1 LQVEGFFHILNVM
14 RKDFQAMLD
23 SIKQQED
30 TPAVQTNE
38 NFHSR
43 VLIIDAL
50 NLFFRN
56 FATINMINKDG
67 AHIGGLAGSI
77 RSLGSLIQLCNP
89 TGVYVIFDGVGSSTN
104 RKNLLPEY
112 KSNRGINRITN
123 WDTFDDL
130 EEENDA
136 KVGQITRFIHYLQC
150 LPIKVGM
157 IDKAEADD
165 MIAYMAAELPKQFNS
180 EVVIVSSDKD
190 YLQLVSDKVTLY
202 RPVTKVFYGP
212 KDVKREFLIHPDNFI
227 IYKTMLGD
235 QSDKIEGVKG
245 LGPKTLLKLFP
256 DIMTVPMSLNDIF
269 QHCED
274 HLSEHKVYP
283 QILFRKNNLE
293 NHYKLMNLKNPILDD
308 RQINYI
314 EDLIQSENNGFYKKQ
329 FLELYDDDQIG
340 FFIKDIDQWVTES
353 FFKLARLK

>member
-1 LQVEGFFHILNVM
+1 MAVDYKALLNN
-14 RKDFQAMLD
+14 
-23 SIKQQED
+23 IKQEEN
-30 TPAVQTNE
+30 TAPADE

-56 FATINMINKDG
+56 FATINMVNKDG
-67 AHIGGLAGSI
+67 AHIGGLAGSL

-112 KSNRGINRITN
+112 KSNRGITRITN
-123 WDTFDDL
+123 WDAFDDI
-130 EEENDA
+130 EDENDA
-136 KVGQITRFIHYLQC
+136 KVSQITRFIHYLQC
-150 LPIKVGM
+150 LPVKVGM

-165 MIAYMAAELPKQFNS
+165 MIAYMSRQLPTKFNS

-190 YLQLVSDKVTLY
+190 YLQLVNEKVTLY
-202 RPVTKVFYGP
+202 RPVTKIFYGP
-212 KDVKREFLIHPDNFI
+212 KDVKKEFLIHPDNFI

-256 DIMTVPMSLNDIF
+256 DIMTVPMTLEDVF
-269 QHCED
+269 QHAED
-274 HLSEHKVYP
+274 NLSKHKVYP
-283 QILFRKNNLE
+283 QILFRRNNLQ
-293 NHYKLMNLKNPILDD
+293 NHYKLMDLKNPILDD
-308 RQINYI
+308 RQIKYI
-314 EDLIQSENNGFYKKQ
+314 DGLIAEENNDFYKKQ
-329 FLELYDDDQIG
+329 FLELYELDGIG
-340 FFIKDIDQWVTES
+340 HFIKDPNFWVS
-353 FFKLARLK
+353 DIFFKLAKYK

>member
-1 LQVEGFFHILNVM
+1 MAVDYRALLSN
-14 RKDFQAMLD
+14 
-23 SIKQQED
+23 IKQEEIT
-30 TPAVQTNE
+30 TPVDE

-56 FATINMINKDG
+56 FATINMTNSDG

-77 RSLGSLIQLCNP
+77 RSLGSLVQLVQP

-112 KSNRGINRITN
+112 KSNRGITRITN
-123 WDTFDDL
+123 WDAFDDL
-130 EEENDA
+130 EDENDA

-165 MIAYMAAELPKQFNS
+165 MIAYMSRELPRRFNS
-180 EVVIVSSDKD
+180 QMIIVSSDKD
-190 YLQLVSDKVTLY
+190 YLQLVNDYVTLY

-212 KDVKREFLIHPDNFI
+212 KDVKKEFMVHPDNFI

-235 QSDKIEGVKG
+235 QSDKIEGIKG

-256 DIMTVPMSLNDIF
+256 DIVNVPLTMKDIF
-269 QHCED
+269 DHAED
-274 HLSEHKVYP
+274 HLKEH
-283 QILFRKNNLE
+283 QIYARVLFAKQSLL
-293 NHYKLMNLKNPILDD
+293 NHYKLMDLKNPILDD
-308 RQINYI
+308 RQIDYI
-314 EDLIQSENNGFYKKQ
+314 NELINEENNDFHKKH
-329 FLELYDDDQIG
+329 FIELYEMDG
-340 FFIKDIDQWVTES
+340 LAHFIKNIDYWVTDT
-353 FFKLARLK
+353 FFKLSKFK